1 MDAATD
7 MALLAQWRRWGEMAK
22 AAMHMGDTALLRDFF
37 EGDSDHSLTS
47 HARAARALGPSD
59 AMQRA
64 VADALHRL
72 EVSDGWAELRL
83 LRLLGQ
89 EARRRVACYKLTA
102 QHAERDGKLWAK
114 PWIGANTE

>member
-1 MDAATD
+1 MD
-7 MALLAQWRRWGEMAK
+7 
-22 AAMHMGDTALLRDFF
+22 
-37 EGDSDHSLTS
+37 
-47 HARAARALGPSD
+47 GP
-59 AMQRA
+59 R
-64 VADALHRL
+64 
-72 EVSDGWAELRL
+72 LRL